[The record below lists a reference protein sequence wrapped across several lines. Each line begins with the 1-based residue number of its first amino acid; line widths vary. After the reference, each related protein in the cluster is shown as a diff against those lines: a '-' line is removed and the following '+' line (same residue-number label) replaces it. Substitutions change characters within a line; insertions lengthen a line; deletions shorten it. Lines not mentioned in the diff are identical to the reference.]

1 MTISTFWLPDER
13 PRWSDNLAITL
24 GALIWLWPV
33 THGPLPQFWPNWV
46 AWACAIVIVF
56 LLKESPRRTTSLVAG
71 WLVAAAASAVLA
83 VLQYLDLGHWLS
95 SVMAAAD
102 PGHGYAN
109 TRQSNHLASL
119 LAAGMAVLVWCRQ
132 TGRLMPHSWWL
143 GVLLAT
149 GLATTASRG
158 GALQM
163 LVVCGLGLY
172 WNRKDPRKIAGWLA
186 CLVGTYIAA
195 TSALPW
201 LLQTFHGVEGGRN
214 FLDRWAVES
223 TCSSRKI
230 LWSNVLDIIQRKPW
244 TGWGWGNLGF
254 ASYDTLHEG
263 MRFCTYFTNAHN
275 LPLHLAAE
283 LGIPVAILFSA
294 ALCACIL
301 YQRPWSLTEPASQLV
316 VGILMVLGL
325 HSLLEFPLWFG
336 NFQSMLVFLIWI
348 FWSDRYTFKNRTST
362 PTSLSTRNHNLLGFF
377 LSLFL
382 LVLAWD
388 YVKASQLYLP
398 HAERLG
404 IYRDNT
410 MEKVQYSIFHR
421 DQIIFALVVA
431 TDPDRSNAEMLLN
444 GALQALHISPEP
456 RIIERVI
463 VSASILGHQDL
474 VDYHSIRYQ
483 ANWPTEYE
491 KWFSSQRGNR

>member
-1 MTISTFWLPDER
+1 MTIGTFWLPDER
-13 PRWSDNLAITL
+13 PRWNENVAIAL

-46 AWACAIVIVF
+46 AWVCAVAIVFV
-56 LLKESPRRTTSLVAG
+56 LKESPCRTPSVIAG
-71 WLVAAAASAVLA
+71 WLVAAAVSAVLA

-119 LAAGMAVLVWCRQ
+119 LAVGMAVLVWCRQ
-132 TGRLMPHSWWL
+132 TGRLVPHSWWL
-143 GVLLAT
+143 GLLLAT

-172 WNRKDPRKIAGWLA
+172 WSRNAPRKIVGWLA
-186 CLVGTYIAA
+186 SLVVTYIAA

-201 LLQTFHGVEGGRN
+201 LLQTFHGLEGERN
-214 FLDRWAVES
+214 FLDRWAVEN

-254 ASYDTLHEG
+254 ASYDTLHDG

-283 LGIPVAILFSA
+283 FGIPIAILFSVSLCTY
-294 ALCACIL
+294 ALYL
-301 YQRPWSLTEPASQLV
+301 RPWNLTEPTPQLAT
-316 VGILMVLGL
+316 GILMVLGL

-336 NFQSMLVFLIWI
+336 NFQSMLGFLIWI
-348 FWSDRYTFKNRTST
+348 CWSGRHAIKNL
-362 PTSLSTRNHNLLGFF
+362 PPGPISLSTRNRNIIGFF
-377 LSLFL
+377 LSLYL
-382 LVLAWD
+382 IVLAWD
-388 YVKASQLYLP
+388 YTRISQLYLP
-398 HAERLG
+398 YAERLG
-404 IYRDNT
+404 AYKNDT
-410 MEKVQYSIFHR
+410 VEKVKSSIFHK
-421 DQIIFALVVA
+421 DQVIFALVVA
-431 TDPDRSNAEMLLN
+431 TDPDSSNAEVLLN

-463 VSASILGHQDL
+463 VSASILGRQDL
-474 VDYHSIRYQ
+474 VDYHTLRYQ
-483 ANWPTEYE
+483 ANWPTEYR
-491 KWFSSQRGNR
+491 KWLSSQKGEW

>member
-1 MTISTFWLPDER
+1 MTIGTFWLPDER
-13 PRWSDNLAITL
+13 PHWNDNLAIAL

-46 AWACAIVIVF
+46 AWVCAIAIVF
-56 LLKESPRRTTSLVAG
+56 LLKKSPCKTTSLIAG
-71 WLVAAAASAVLA
+71 WLVAAAVSAVLA
-83 VLQYLDLGHWLS
+83 ILQYLDLGHWLS
-95 SVMAAAD
+95 WVMAAAD

-119 LAAGMAVLVWCRQ
+119 LTAGMAALVWCRQ
-132 TGRLMPHSWWL
+132 TGRLLPHTWWL
-143 GVLLAT
+143 GVLLAA

-163 LVVCGLGLY
+163 LLVCGMGLY
-172 WNRKDPRKIAGWLA
+172 WNRKAPREIAGWLA
-186 CLVGTYIAA
+186 CLIVTYIAA
-195 TSALPW
+195 TSTLPW
-201 LLQTFHGVEGGRN
+201 LLQTFHGMEGGRN
-214 FLDRWAVES
+214 FLDRWAVEN
-223 TCSSRKI
+223 TCSSRKV

-275 LPLHLAAE
+275 LPLHLAVE
-283 LGIPVAILFSA
+283 LGIPVAIFFSV
-294 ALCACIL
+294 ALCACFL
-301 YQRPWSLTEPASQLV
+301 HLRPWTLTESAPQLAF
-316 VGILMVLGL
+316 GILMILAL

-348 FWSDRYTFKNRTST
+348 LWSGRYVFKNTTSAA
-362 PTSLSTRNHNLLGFF
+362 TSSFNRNRNFLGFF
-377 LSLFL
+377 LSLYL

-388 YVKASQLYLP
+388 YVRVSQLYIP
-398 HAERLG
+398 YAQRLDMYKDG
-404 IYRDNT
+404 T
-410 MEKVQYSIFHR
+410 LEKVKFSIFHR

-431 TDPDRSNAEMLLN
+431 TDPDRSNAEMLMN

-463 VSASILGHQDL
+463 VSASILGRQDL
-474 VDYHSIRYQ
+474 VDYHSKRYQ
-483 ANWPTEYE
+483 ANWPMEYAN
-491 KWFSSQRGNR
+491 WLSSQRGDR